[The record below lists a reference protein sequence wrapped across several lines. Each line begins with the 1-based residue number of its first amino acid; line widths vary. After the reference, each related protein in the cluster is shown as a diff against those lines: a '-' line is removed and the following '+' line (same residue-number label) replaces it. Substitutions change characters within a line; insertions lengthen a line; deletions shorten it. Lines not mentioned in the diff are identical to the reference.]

1 MRKKAFN
8 LYLVFLLSWFL
19 HLTARVPALGAMRL
33 DLILLVVIT
42 GMILASSE
50 ESPGSGDPTIRKLIL
65 TIAGM
70 AVVTVPFVEWPG
82 TVLRAGL
89 PDFIK
94 AFVFFYFTAELV
106 TTERQVKLLMLVF
119 LLGQSFRVVEPLYL
133 HVTQGYWGSITT
145 MYGDD
150 GLEVMDRLAG
160 APNDVVNSNGLAFII
175 LTIIPF
181 FNYIGPIS
189 RTGTLLYL
197 AFLPVGIY
205 TLMLTASRSGML
217 GLGITILMMWWK
229 TKHKVLFTTVM
240 VVGALVAASSLSA
253 DLADR
258 YESIFS
264 SHTKNATTSQGR
276 IAGVQKDLTVAMRRP
291 IFGHG
296 LGTSLEANAH
306 FAGEAQPSHNLYTEV
321 AQELGFVGLALFV
334 AFLWKVARNVS
345 RTLKA
350 LRASGLQDGIIFR
363 LSQAVQVW
371 FGMNLLF
378 SFASYG
384 LTSYEWYFLAGLAE
398 VLRRFTPDPK
408 GAAPMPQ
415 AAPAAA
421 AAGGIAAGGLQPAP
435 QPATAMVVR
444 RPARPTSTF
453 FGD

>member
-1 MRKKAFN
+1 
-8 LYLVFLLSWFL
+8 
-19 HLTARVPALGAMRL
+19 
-33 DLILLVVIT
+33 
-42 GMILASSE
+42 
-50 ESPGSGDPTIRKLIL
+50 
-65 TIAGM
+65 
-70 AVVTVPFVEWPG
+70 
-82 TVLRAGL
+82 
-89 PDFIK
+89 
-94 AFVFFYFTAELV
+94 
-106 TTERQVKLLMLVF
+106 
-119 LLGQSFRVVEPLYL
+119 
-133 HVTQGYWGSITT
+133 
-145 MYGDD
+145 
-150 GLEVMDRLAG
+150 
-160 APNDVVNSNGLAFII
+160 
-175 LTIIPF
+175 
-181 FNYIGPIS
+181 
-189 RTGTLLYL
+189 
-197 AFLPVGIY
+197 
-205 TLMLTASRSGML
+205 
-217 GLGITILMMWWK
+217 
-229 TKHKVLFTTVM
+229 
-240 VVGALVAASSLSA
+240 
-253 DLADR
+253 
-258 YESIFS
+258 
-264 SHTKNATTSQGR
+264 
-276 IAGVQKDLTVAMRRP
+276 MRRP